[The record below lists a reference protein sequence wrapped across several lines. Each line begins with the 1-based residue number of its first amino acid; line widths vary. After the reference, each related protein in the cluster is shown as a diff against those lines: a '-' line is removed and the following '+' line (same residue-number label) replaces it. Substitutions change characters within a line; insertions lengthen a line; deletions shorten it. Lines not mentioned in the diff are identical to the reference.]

1 MTNRI
6 LFKVYSI
13 WFLRRI
19 LPLIIIQVLFLAGVL
34 KVLASRIFFGR
45 VLENAALAA
54 DSSYW
59 EFFKYLIDAFGQTHF
74 LIQVSILLALGF
86 GALALRDMGR
96 AGINYVRTFQK

>member
-19 LPLIIIQVLFLAGVL
+19 LPLIIGQVLFLVIVL
-34 KVLASRIFFGR
+34 RVLASRIFFGR

-54 DSSYW
+54 GSSYW
-59 EFFKYLIDAFGQTHF
+59 EFFKYLLEAFSQTH
-74 LIQVSILLALGF
+74 LAVQLGIPLALGI
-86 GALALRDMGR
+86 GALALRDLGR
-96 AGINYVRTFQK
+96 AVINYIRTFQK